1 MFTQNKFCVPSGQF
15 FARYHSLILFN
26 SYVQAKDAEKAK
38 QKGAGLRRTSHVAAG
53 ARHSRRGTSSL
64 SKRRESFS
72 LKTSGPS
79 RGSSATPEI
88 NVAPNSS
95 KGSAKR
101 LSNRIE
107 EVLERTSSALKMTKL
122 PPIKQKNGDTRMDAA
137 KNKVVKKLKANREM
151 YEFGP

>member
-1 MFTQNKFCVPSGQF
+1 MNS
-15 FARYHSLILFN
+15 ILFDF
-26 SYVQAKDAEKAK
+26 YVQAKDAEKAK
-38 QKGAGLRRTSHVAAG
+38 LKGAGMRRTSNLQAG
-53 ARHSRRGTSSL
+53 TRHSRRGTSTL

-72 LKTSGPS
+72 PKTSPGPS

-88 NVAPNSS
+88 NLAPNSS

-122 PPIKQKNGDTRMDAA
+122 PPINQKNGDTRMDAA
-137 KNKVVKKLKANREM
+137 RNKVAKKLKANRDT
-151 YEFGP
+151 YEFGT

>member
-1 MFTQNKFCVPSGQF
+1 MNS
-15 FARYHSLILFN
+15 ILFDF
-26 SYVQAKDAEKAK
+26 YVQAKDAEKAK
-38 QKGAGLRRTSHVAAG
+38 LKGAGMRRTSNLQAG
-53 ARHSRRGTSSL
+53 TRHSRRGTSTL

-72 LKTSGPS
+72 PKTSPGPS

-88 NVAPNSS
+88 NLAPNSS

-122 PPIKQKNGDTRMDAA
+122 PPINQKKKKHQNGCCKKQSCKETPGKSRYVRVWT
-137 KNKVVKKLKANREM
+137 VTVSQSFWIKKKTN
-151 YEFGP
+151 